1 MVLKQRRG
9 KKAPAANAP
18 AKAKV
23 AASTTAPTAA
33 DKSNE
38 SKSNDVDVEK
48 KDHFNPA
55 IIVALFYT
63 LVCGLLYFFYN
74 KYGPAIFL
82 GKGWKDYK
90 WSPYKW
96 RQFID
101 DNERTILIIG
111 GPHRSGTTLVWEG
124 IKAHPDIIGFGNR
137 FDTGVDYSEG
147 VLMQDV
153 YPRFG
158 VGYEFSNFDK
168 SDSKQGRST
177 REDGIGRYALV
188 EDVHWTAENKKEKL
202 QDPTSLSRLLNRF
215 GPHWD
220 QNKKFGEN
228 GLMKAK
234 VWVEKSPQ
242 NAVLA
247 TFLEGLYNMPVNE
260 DGTVDIDSAKKP
272 KRSATKFIYVT
283 RHPIA
288 NIYGTDKFVRDAM
301 GGNIDFEI
309 LLKNYIALHKY
320 MLMDEK
326 VLESPVLWVHL
337 EDFTRHPKEVLAGV
351 FQFLNVSADEAVV
364 QQVLDNMP
372 DISEPNAKY
381 FKIWCE
387 EGIAKNGHL
396 MQKYAEELKAL
407 DLGYKLDIC

>member
-9 KKAPAANAP
+9 KKAPATKAP
-18 AKAKV
+18 AKV
-23 AASTTAPTAA
+23 T

-38 SKSNDVDVEK
+38 SNNRVDVEK

-55 IIVALFYT
+55 IIVGMFYS
-63 LVCGLLYFFYN
+63 LACGLLFFFYT
-74 KYGPAIFL
+74 KYGPSIFL

-101 DNERTILIIG
+101 DNKKTILIIG
-111 GPHRSGTTLVWEG
+111 GPHRGGTTVVWEG
-124 IKAHPDIIGFGNR
+124 IKGHPDITGFGNR
-137 FDTGVDYSEG
+137 FDTGADYSEG

-158 VGYEFSNFDK
+158 VGFEFSNFDRFG
-168 SDSKQGRST
+168 SGGRD
-177 REDGIGRYALV
+177 DGIGRYALA
-188 EDVHWTAENKKEKL
+188 EDVHWTAANRKKEL
-202 QDPTSLSRLLNRF
+202 QDPTTLSRLLNRF

-220 QNKKFGEN
+220 QNKKFGGN
-228 GLMKAK
+228 GLKEAK

-242 NAVLA
+242 NAVMA

-260 DGTVDIDSAKKP
+260 DGTVDVDNTKITKGP
-272 KRSATKFIYVT
+272 ATKFIYVT

-288 NIYGTDKFVRDAM
+288 NIYGTSKFVKDAM
-301 GGNIDFEI
+301 GGNIEFEI

-320 MLMDEK
+320 MKMDEK
-326 VLESPVLWVHL
+326 ALESPVMWVHL
-337 EDFTRHPKEVLAGV
+337 EDFASNPNKVLAEV
-351 FQFLNVSADEAVV
+351 FRFLNVSADESVV
-364 QQVLDNMP
+364 QQVLANMP
-372 DISEPNAKY
+372 DITATPNAKY

-387 EGIAKNGHL
+387 EGITKDGPL
-396 MQKYAEELKAL
+396 MQRYTEELNAL
-407 DLGYKLDIC
+407 DLGYDLDIC

>member
-1 MVLKQRRG
+1 MALKQRRG
-9 KKAPAANAP
+9 KKAPAVNAP
-18 AKAKV
+18 AK
-23 AASTTAPTAA
+23 S
-33 DKSNE
+33 DE
-38 SKSNDVDVEK
+38 SKNNDVDGEK
-48 KDHFNPA
+48 KDHFNPV

-63 LVCGLLYFFYN
+63 LAGGLLYFYYY

-82 GKGWKDYK
+82 GRGWKDYK

-111 GPHRSGTTLVWEG
+111 GPHRSGTTVVWEG
-124 IKAHPDIIGFGNR
+124 IKAHPDIAGFGNR

-158 VGYEFSNFDK
+158 VGYEFTNFDK
-168 SDSKQGRST
+168 SDSKKNSRST

-188 EDVHWTAENKKEKL
+188 EDVHWTAENKKETL

-220 QNKKFGEN
+220 QNMKFGEN

-260 DGTVDIDSAKKP
+260 DGTVDIDNAKKP

-288 NIYGTDKFVRDAM
+288 NIYGTDKFVRDSM

-320 MLMDEK
+320 MKMDEQ
-326 VLESPVLWVHL
+326 VLESPVMWVHL
-337 EDFTRHPKEVLAGV
+337 EDFTSNPNKVLGQV
-351 FQFLNVSADEAVV
+351 FQFLQVSSDEAVV

-372 DISEPNAKY
+372 DISASPNAKY

-396 MQKYAEELKAL
+396 MQKYAEELNAL
-407 DLGYKLDIC
+407 DLGYNLDIC

>member
-18 AKAKV
+18 AKA
-23 AASTTAPTAA
+23 AAPT
-33 DKSNE
+33 DKSKE
-38 SKSNDVDVEK
+38 SNNIDGVDAEK
-48 KDHFNPA
+48 KDHFNPV

-63 LVCGLLYFFYN
+63 LACGLLFFYYN
-74 KYGPAIFL
+74 KYGPSMFL

-111 GPHRSGTTLVWEG
+111 GPHRSGTTVVWEG
-124 IKAHPDIIGFGNR
+124 IKTHPDIVGFGSR

-158 VGYEFSNFDK
+158 VGYEFTNFDK
-168 SDSKQGRST
+168 SDAKQSSRST

-188 EDVHWTAENKKEKL
+188 EDVHWTAENKKDLEL

-220 QNKKFGEN
+220 QNKKFGKN

-260 DGTVDIDSAKKP
+260 DGTVDLGNAKKP

-301 GGNIDFEI
+301 GGNINFEI

-320 MLMDEK
+320 MKMDEK
-326 VLESPVLWVHL
+326 VLESPVMWVQL
-337 EDFTRHPKEVLAGV
+337 EDFTTNPNKVLTQV
-351 FQFLNVSADEAVV
+351 FQFLNVSSDEADV
-364 QQVLDNMP
+364 QQVLGIMP
-372 DISEPNAKY
+372 DISAKPNDKY

-396 MQKYAEELKAL
+396 IQKYAEELNAL
-407 DLGYKLDIC
+407 DLGYDLEIC

>member
-9 KKAPAANAP
+9 KKAPVANAP
-18 AKAKV
+18 AKA
-23 AASTTAPTAA
+23 AATT
-33 DKSNE
+33 DNNN
-38 SKSNDVDVEK
+38 NDVDVEE

-63 LVCGLLYFFYN
+63 LACGLLFFFYN

-96 RQFID
+96 RKFID
-101 DNERTILIIG
+101 DNEKTILIIG
-111 GPHRSGTTLVWEG
+111 GPHRAGTTVVWEG
-124 IKAHPDIIGFGNR
+124 IKAHPDIAGFGNR
-137 FDTGVDYSEG
+137 FDTGADYSEG

-168 SDSKQGRST
+168 TGSKKISRGARD
-177 REDGIGRYALV
+177 DGIGRYALA
-188 EDVHWTAENKKEKL
+188 ENVHWTAENRKKEL

-215 GPHWD
+215 GPHW
-220 QNKKFGEN
+220 NKKFEEN
-228 GLMKAK
+228 GLTKAK

-247 TFLEGLYNMPVNE
+247 TFLEGLYNMPVKE
-260 DGTVDIDSAKKP
+260 DGTVDLDNTKKP

-288 NIYGTDKFVRDAM
+288 NIYGTDTFVRDAM

-320 MLMDEK
+320 MKMDEK
-326 VLESPVLWVHL
+326 ALKSPVMWVHL
-337 EDFTRHPKEVLAGV
+337 EDFTSDPNKVLAQV
-351 FQFLNVSADEAVV
+351 FRFLNVSADEVVV

-372 DISEPNAKY
+372 DITATPNAKY

-387 EGIAKNGHL
+387 EGIAKNGPL
-396 MQKYAEELKAL
+396 MQRYAEELNAL
-407 DLGYKLDIC
+407 DLGYDLDIC

>member
-1 MVLKQRRG
+1 MLACGVLYR
-9 KKAPAANAP
+9 
-18 AKAKV
+18 
-23 AASTTAPTAA
+23 
-33 DKSNE
+33 
-38 SKSNDVDVEK
+38 
-48 KDHFNPA
+48 
-55 IIVALFYT
+55 YY
-63 LVCGLLYFFYN
+63 C
-74 KYGPAIFL
+74 KYGPSIFL

-111 GPHRSGTTLVWEG
+111 GPHRSGTTIVWEG
-124 IKAHPDIIGFGNR
+124 IKSHPDIVGFGDS

-158 VGYEFSNFDK
+158 VGYEFTNFDK
-168 SDSKQGRST
+168 NGAKKKSPSA

-188 EDVHWTAENKKEKL
+188 DGVHWTAENKKEKL
-202 QDPTSLSRLLNRF
+202 EDPSSFSRLLNRF

-220 QNKKFGEN
+220 QNKKFGKE

-247 TFLEGLYNMPVNE
+247 TFLEGLYNMPVHEN
-260 DGTVDIDSAKKP
+260 GTVNLHDEKKP
-272 KRSATKFIYVT
+272 KQSATKFIYVT

-288 NIYGTDKFVRDAM
+288 NMYGTDKFVRDAM
-301 GGNIDFEI
+301 GGNIDFET

-320 MLMDEK
+320 MKMDETTLK
-326 VLESPVLWVHL
+326 SPVMWVHL
-337 EDFTRHPKEVLAGV
+337 EDFASNPNKVLARV
-351 FQFLNVSADEAVV
+351 FKFLDVSATEDVV
-364 QQVLDNMP
+364 RQILNNMP
-372 DISEPNAKY
+372 DIRAKPNEKY
-381 FKIWCE
+381 FKMWCE
-387 EGIAKNGHL
+387 EGIAKNGQL
-396 MQKYAEELKAL
+396 LQKYHEELNSL
-407 DLGYKLDIC
+407 SLGYDLDVC